1 MILTL
6 LLRYSVTDASP
17 EGKSKRERNL
27 MSLRL
32 PHLSLGG
39 STVVGGLTYL
49 STLQQLHTGRPHFS
63 KLNQRQISKTMLGI
77 WF

>member
-49 STLQQLHTGRPHFS
+49 STLQQLHNRKAT
-63 KLNQRQISKTMLGI
+63 LLQIKPETDE
-77 WF
+77 